1 MSNEA
6 QRDDALFEALGKDKK
21 KRKKKVIRTVI
32 IIIVLLAVIIAAAM
46 VILQKKVRD
55 RFADNDAE
63 VLSYQASRG
72 TISTTVSGSGSLT
85 EVDLEQMEIPSG
97 VEIKE
102 VIAERNDIVEAG
114 DVLATVDMASVM
126 TTLSDLQEQLD
137 DLDDEISDA
146 KGDTVSSY
154 ITAGVSGRVKILY
167 AAKGDSVVN
176 VMSENGAL
184 AVLSLDGYMAADI
197 GTDALAAGDDVTVLR
212 ADGTQI
218 SGTVDSVING
228 TATILVTDNGP
239 EVDEEIT
246 VISAEGTELGTAKLY
261 IHNSLA
267 VTGYAGTVSSVN
279 ASLNSKVYSSS
290 RLFSLKDTSSS
301 ANYDTLL
308 RQRSDLE
315 EELMEVLTI
324 YRDGAILAPFS
335 GKVNSIDYSSDNTS
349 VLLTMGPNQQ
359 MNVTISVDETDIL
372 SLEEGQEVDVTVS
385 SVSEDTLSGIVTEIS
400 REATTSSNVTV
411 YSAVVTLDKIDGML
425 PGMTASVDVKI
436 EGVEDAIIIPVDAL
450 HQTSAIYYVYTSYDE
465 ENQTYGDMVEVTVG
479 MQNSNYVEIVSG
491 LEEGDTVYY
500 TEEETF
506 SFSFGGFGGMSSG
519 DFGGGMSGGGMSSG
533 NFGGGMSSGN
543 SGGGMPS
550 GDFGGRGEM
559 PSGGS
564 GGRG

>member
-21 KRKKKVIRTVI
+21 KRKNRVIRTVV
-32 IIIVLLAVIIAAAM
+32 IIVAILAVIVAAAM
-46 VILQKKVRD
+46 AILQQKVRD

-72 TISTTVSGSGSLT
+72 TISTTVSGSGSLA
-85 EVDLEQMEIPSG
+85 EVDLEQLEIPAG
-97 VEIKE
+97 VEIEE
-102 VIAERNDIVEAG
+102 VIAERNDVVEAG

-137 DLDDEISDA
+137 TLDDEISDA

-154 ITAGVSGRVKILY
+154 ITAGVSGRVKVLH
-167 AAKGDSVVN
+167 AEKGDSVVN
-176 VMSENGAL
+176 VMAEHGAL

-197 GTDALAAGDDVTVLR
+197 VTDALAVGDDISVIR
-212 ADGTQI
+212 ADGTGI
-218 SGTVDSVING
+218 KGAVESVING

-246 VISAEGTELGTAKLY
+246 VVSADGIELGTAKLY

-267 VTGYAGTVSSVN
+267 VTGYAGTISAVN
-279 ASLNSKVYSSS
+279 TSLNSRVYSTS

-335 GKVNSIDYSSDNTS
+335 GKVSSVDYSDENTA
-349 VLLTMGPNQQ
+349 VLLTMGPDAQ

-372 SLEEGQEVDVTVS
+372 SLEVGQEVDVTVS
-385 SVSEDTLSGIVTEIS
+385 SVSEDTLSGTVTEIS

-411 YSAVVTLDKIDGML
+411 YSAVVTLDKTEGML
-425 PGMTASVDVKI
+425 PGMTADVDVKI

-465 ENQTYGDMVEVTVG
+465 ENQTYGGMVEVTVG
-479 MQNSNYVEIVSG
+479 MQNSNYAEIVSG
-491 LEEGDTVYY
+491 IQEGDTVYY

-506 SFSFGGFGGMSSG
+506 SFFF
-519 DFGGGMSGGGMSSG
+519 GGMSSG
-533 NFGGGMSSGN
+533 NFGGGMSSDNFGGMP
-543 SGGGMPS
+543 SGDFGGGMPS
-550 GDFGGRGEM
+550 GDFGGRGQM
-559 PSGGS
+559 PSGG
-564 GGRG
+564 RG